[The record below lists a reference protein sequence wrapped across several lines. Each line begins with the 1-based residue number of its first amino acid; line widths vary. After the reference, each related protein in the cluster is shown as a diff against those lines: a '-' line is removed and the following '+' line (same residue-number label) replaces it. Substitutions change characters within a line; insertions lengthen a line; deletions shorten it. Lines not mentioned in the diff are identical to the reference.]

1 MAGLFFSLKDAAAK
15 TALDHARERHTRRA
29 NATTMDEKYEA
40 LLLVCLAIE
49 PLACRPS
56 RAKHSVSCARVCV
69 HAACCAHVRHWPHAS
84 HWLPSQ
90 RQHML
95 SFLWATF
102 ETGIRGFL
110 LGFGVMVCKEV
121 MCCSAVGDVPV
132 PCPAPRPQEGDKEDT
147 QTPRTAHVVLP
158 PDFSHMF
165 ARAKVAGLGV
175 GCLIVGASLLL
186 PASLRQKMLAA

>member
-1 MAGLFFSLKDAAAK
+1 
-15 TALDHARERHTRRA
+15 
-29 NATTMDEKYEA
+29 
-40 LLLVCLAIE
+40 
-49 PLACRPS
+49 
-56 RAKHSVSCARVCV
+56 
-69 HAACCAHVRHWPHAS
+69 
-84 HWLPSQ
+84 
-90 RQHML
+90 ML

-121 MCCSAVGDVPV
+121 MCCSAERDVPV
-132 PCPAPRPQEGDKEDT
+132 PVSRPQEGDKEDA

>member
-1 MAGLFFSLKDAAAK
+1 
-15 TALDHARERHTRRA
+15 
-29 NATTMDEKYEA
+29 
-40 LLLVCLAIE
+40 
-49 PLACRPS
+49 
-56 RAKHSVSCARVCV
+56 
-69 HAACCAHVRHWPHAS
+69 
-84 HWLPSQ
+84 
-90 RQHML
+90 ML

-102 ETGIRGFL
+102 ETGVRGFL

-121 MCCSAVGDVPV
+121 MCCSAEGDAPAPPV
-132 PCPAPRPQEGDKEDT
+132 PRLQEGDKEDT

>member
-1 MAGLFFSLKDAAAK
+1 
-15 TALDHARERHTRRA
+15 
-29 NATTMDEKYEA
+29 
-40 LLLVCLAIE
+40 
-49 PLACRPS
+49 
-56 RAKHSVSCARVCV
+56 
-69 HAACCAHVRHWPHAS
+69 
-84 HWLPSQ
+84 
-90 RQHML
+90 ML